1 MIDKKNKKKVT
12 DKDSDG
18 DLAELESEIDSLES
32 SMSDLLSRSEKL
44 KEDVTEL
51 DDELSVMV
59 EDWLPETD

>member
-12 DKDSDG
+12 DKDDNG
-18 DLAELESEIDSLES
+18 DLTELESEIDSLES